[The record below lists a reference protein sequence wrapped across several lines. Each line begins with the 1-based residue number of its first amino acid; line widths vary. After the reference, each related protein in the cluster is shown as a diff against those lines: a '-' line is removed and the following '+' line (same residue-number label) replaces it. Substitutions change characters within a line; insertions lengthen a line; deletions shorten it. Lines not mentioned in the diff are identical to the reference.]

1 MELGL
6 GEGAAPSAEMEALLA
21 AIDRFCE
28 RPKDGR
34 ADGEVAAELIHLRHG
49 CDRLELEFS
58 DSAAV
63 FATTDVFDRQG
74 STSPIDWI
82 RHNCHLTGPAAAAR
96 VDVGNNLDRLP
107 QSVVALEAREIG
119 FAHLTAMARTADV
132 LYNSE
137 TAAGFDEAA
146 LLVKARE
153 NSPGKFYYICRHARH
168 AADPNGYA
176 GEQAEQ
182 VENRS
187 LSLSMWEDGTY
198 AISGVLD
205 TVGGAALRSAQGRPR
220 PPRPQ
225 AADGRRPGRVRG
237 ARPTGTPPGHDL
249 ARDLARSERGAGG
262 GDGLLAADFIAD
274 GGASGLRLQPDQDP
288 ARFRFDGD
296 RRRALEA
303 DGRRAAADGTRGS
316 RPALP
321 LAGLR
326 PAGEMER
333 RSSCRALD
341 SWRGHRSRQP
351 RPALSSPP
359 LDGSRRQVAAGACR
373 GRTDAGH
380 PAHDQLRGVRSGTEL
395 RCGGVNHR
403 PGWNRLSITRHVW
416 AAERAQLNSAAR
428 KRPRRRRSAATDES
442 PSNFS
447 RAARH
452 ASGSSAGIT
461 IPASWTSSGRLA
473 RFETTTGVPHA
484 IASRGGSPNPSYQAG
499 CASTRARL

>member
-1 MELGL
+1 MELGP

-28 RPKDGR
+28 RRKERR

-107 QSVVALEAREIG
+107 QSVAALEAREIG

-168 AADPNGYA
+168 AADPKGYA

-205 TVGGAALRSAQGRPR
+205 TVGGAALRSALEP
-220 PPRPQ
+220 
-225 AADGRRPGRVRG
+225 
-237 ARPTGTPPGHDL
+237 L
-249 ARDLARSERGAGG
+249 ARRKG
-262 GDGLLAADFIAD
+262 
-274 GGASGLRLQPDQDP
+274 
-288 ARFRFDGD
+288 
-296 RRRALEA
+296 
-303 DGRRAAADGTRGS
+303 
-316 RPALP
+316 
-321 LAGLR
+321 
-326 PAGEMER
+326 
-333 RSSCRALD
+333 
-341 SWRGHRSRQP
+341 
-351 RPALSSPP
+351 
-359 LDGSRRQVAAGACR
+359 
-373 GRTDAGH
+373 
-380 PAHDQLRGVRSGTEL
+380 AHD
-395 RCGGVNHR
+395 HR
-403 PGWNRLSITRHVW
+403 DRKRRMGDALVEFV
-416 AAERAQLNSAAR
+416 ERAQPARLQVTTSLETLLGLSGAPAAEMDFSLPISSQTVERLACDCSLTRILLGSDSMVIDVGRSKRTVEGPRRTALEVRDRHCRWPGCDRPAKWSAA
-428 KRPRRRRSAATDES
+428 
-442 PSNFS
+442 
-447 RAARH
+447 H
-452 ASGSSAGIT
+452 HVVHWI
-461 IPASWTSSGRLA
+461 
-473 RFETTTGVPHA
+473 H
-484 IASRGGSPNPSYQAG
+484 GGSTDLDNLVLLCHRHHWMVHEGKWQLVLAEDGQMLAIPPTTSFGACARAPSSDA
-499 CASTRARL
+499 AA